1 MSIGETLAAAR
12 REAGLTVEQV
22 STRTRVRQTIIDQ
35 IEHDNFSGCGGDFY
49 ARGHIRGIARV
60 VGVDP
65 EPLVEEFDALHG
77 HVAPNPTQIV
87 EFDAMEPRRRR
98 PNWSAAM
105 GLALVVAFAYGLI
118 QLFSGEPATTQGTTL
133 TQDANP
139 PRVASKPSAPPSTPG
154 TETTPG
160 EPIAQLPRDKVS
172 VRLAVEN
179 GVSWVSVT
187 NGSGEQLFEGLL
199 EEGTVREFTHE
210 HEVKLILGNAA
221 AVQLSVNG
229 HDLGT
234 PGDSGE
240 VVRLS
245 FGPEDPRGAG

>member
-1 MSIGETLAAAR
+1 MSIGETLSASR

-35 IEHDNFSGCGGDFY
+35 IEHDDFSGCGGDFY

-65 EPLVEEFDALHG
+65 QPLIEEFDALYG
-77 HVAPNPTQIV
+77 HVAPNPAQIV
-87 EFDAMEPRRRR
+87 DFEAMEPRRRR

-105 GLALVVAFAYGLI
+105 GLALAVAFAYGLV
-118 QLFSGEPATTQGTTL
+118 QLFTGEPATTEGATL
-133 TQDANP
+133 TQETGP
-139 PRVASKPSAPPSTPG
+139 PAASTPSAPPSTPR

-160 EPIAQLPRDKVS
+160 EPIAQLPSDKVS
-172 VRLAVEN
+172 VRLAVES

-187 NGSGEQLFEGLL
+187 NGSGEQLYEGLL

-210 HEVKLILGNAA
+210 DEVKLIIGNAA
-221 AVQLSVNG
+221 AVRLFVNG
-229 HDLGT
+229 HDLGP